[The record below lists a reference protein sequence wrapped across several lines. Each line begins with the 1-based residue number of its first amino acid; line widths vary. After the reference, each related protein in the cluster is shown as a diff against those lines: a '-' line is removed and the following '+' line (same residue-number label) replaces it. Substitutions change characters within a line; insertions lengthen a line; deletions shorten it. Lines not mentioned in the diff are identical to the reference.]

1 MNWEILGLIV
11 TTVCGFVGVILAN
24 NSKIAVLENKIDT
37 LTREIKKYDNVH
49 ERLSVVETKVKNL
62 ENEVF
67 KK

>member
-11 TTVCGFVGVILAN
+11 TTICGFVGVVLAN

-37 LTREIKKYDNVH
+37 LTTEIKKYDNVH